1 MYRRYKAA
9 GVVLGAIFMAMVSM
23 DTQAAQLGEDLSVGI
38 ASTFDQTTNTEEE
51 TQATIRCV
59 PFAYEQTPG
68 TDMVSGKPATCR
80 VIIARSY

>member
-51 TQATIRCV
+51 TPYLQSSSYRGQRTYLPAIR
-59 PFAYEQTPG
+59 
-68 TDMVSGKPATCR
+68 
-80 VIIARSY
+80 